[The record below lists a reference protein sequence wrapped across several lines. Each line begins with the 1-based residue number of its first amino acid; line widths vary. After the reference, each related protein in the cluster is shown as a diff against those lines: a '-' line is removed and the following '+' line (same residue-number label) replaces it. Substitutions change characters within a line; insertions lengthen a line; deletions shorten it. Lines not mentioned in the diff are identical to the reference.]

1 MWISICTVYF
11 VVGHQDFVKRS
22 NSASSSIRSTKN
34 TPSSWAV
41 VLGLPYNKSSLL
53 LLKILIGRNVKSSV
67 PKRYSLIF
75 KVETALPNQTARR
88 NALILAHRPKVVI
101 KKLLTAGYCVTWTG
115 RIVHTE
121 RSSVGCHIDTL
132 WHIAAALKRY
142 VATALTKPAF
152 TLYFLKP
159 EISHIYLKF

>member
-67 PKRYSLIF
+67 PKRHSLIF
-75 KVETALPNQTARR
+75 KVETALLNQTARR
-88 NALILAHRPKVVI
+88 NALILAHRPQSGNK
-101 KKLLTAGYCVTWTG
+101 
-115 RIVHTE
+115 
-121 RSSVGCHIDTL
+121 
-132 WHIAAALKRY
+132 
-142 VATALTKPAF
+142 
-152 TLYFLKP
+152 
-159 EISHIYLKF
+159 EISYLGLLRDLNWPNCAHRTVKCGMSRRHSVTYCCRFEAICRHRTS